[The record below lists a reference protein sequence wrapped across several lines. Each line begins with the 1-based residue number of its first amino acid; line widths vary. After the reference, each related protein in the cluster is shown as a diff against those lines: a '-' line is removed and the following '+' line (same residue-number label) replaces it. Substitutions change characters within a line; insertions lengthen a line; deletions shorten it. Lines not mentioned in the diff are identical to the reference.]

1 MSSVA
6 LERWHRERAARL
18 LELVTAQ
25 QRLGVTGAD
34 PSVAAQQLNWA
45 LVLQLSAEFQGF
57 ARDLHAHG
65 AETFALWTA
74 GGNSELESILGPLL
88 VRRLQIDRGNA
99 TPDSLAEAFGRFGLE
114 WWPALR
120 ARDQETFVWEQAL
133 RELNAARN
141 AIAHSQLGEI
151 DRLREAGLPLT
162 LATFQRWHA
171 ALDGMAG
178 TMDRVLADH
187 LAAVFARPAP
197 W

>member
-18 LELVTAQ
+18 HELVTAQ
-25 QRLGVTGAD
+25 QLLGGTGVD
-34 PSVAAQQLNWA
+34 PSVATQQLNWA

-65 AETFALWTA
+65 VETFASWTA
-74 GGNSELESILGPLL
+74 SGNAELESVLGPLL

-99 TPDSLAEAFGRFGLE
+99 TPDSLAEAFGRFGLD

-120 ARDQETFVWEQAL
+120 ARDEHTSAQEQAL

-162 LATFQRWHA
+162 LVTFQRWYV
-171 ALDGMAG
+171 ALDEMAG

-187 LAAVFARPAP
+187 LAAIFARPAP

>member
-18 LELVTAQ
+18 HELVAAQ
-25 QRLGVTGAD
+25 QRLDGAGAEPGVAT
-34 PSVAAQQLNWA
+34 QQLNWA
-45 LVLQLSAEFQGF
+45 LVLLLSAEFQGF
-57 ARDLHAHG
+57 ARDLHALG
-65 AETFALWTA
+65 AETFASWA
-74 GGNSELESILGPLL
+74 ACGNAQLESILGPLL

-120 ARDQETFVWEQAL
+120 ARDEKTLVREQAL

-151 DRLREAGLPLT
+151 GLLHEAGLPLT
-162 LATFQRWHA
+162 LATFERWHA
-171 ALDGMAG
+171 ALDGMAS
-178 TMDRVLADH
+178 TMDGALADH
-187 LAAVFARPAP
+187 LSAVFARPAP